1 MPSTRARHARES
13 AFAGARI
20 TRVNTYDI
28 SSDPSRL
35 QLDAIHAYL
44 TRSYWSPGIPKE
56 VVARAIANSVCL
68 GLYLTQECALGHD
81 GTPAPAR
88 AGDRHHGDAQFPA
101 QGVDRHRGDTRVPA
115 HGDRRHGDTQVGFA
129 RVVTDKASFAYLAD
143 VYVLEEHRGQGLS
156 KRLVAAVLAHPELQG
171 MRRFLLATRDAHG
184 LYAQFGFKAPA
195 KPENFMEIR
204 TPPAWL
210 LPEP

>member
-1 MPSTRARHARES
+1 M
-13 AFAGARI
+13 
-20 TRVNTYDI
+20 NTYDI
-28 SSDPSRL
+28 STDPSRL
-35 QLDAIHAYL
+35 QPAAIHAYL

-56 VVARAIANSVCL
+56 LVARAIANSMCFGMYDV
-68 GLYLTQECALGHD
+68 
-81 GTPAPAR
+81 
-88 AGDRHHGDAQFPA
+88 
-101 QGVDRHRGDTRVPA
+101 QGST
-115 HGDRRHGDTQVGFA
+115 DTQVGFA

-143 VYVLEEHRGQGLS
+143 VYVLEEHRRQGLS
-156 KRLVAAVLAHPELQG
+156 KRLVEAVLGHPELQG

-210 LPEP
+210 LPE